1 MVVKS
6 NLTEKFN
13 YNKNG
18 VTIKVS
24 NYLRTGMKFGETKK
38 MVKDRITVFPNKDSS
53 TVKVMRSQVNIPPIK
68 IHSPMRMMKNNPT
81 KVHFK
86 RSKVEQGGAR
96 WSKVE
101 NENNVCKKQGLVNN
115 YEDIEMV
122 NR

>member
-6 NLTEKFN
+6 NLTEKFD

-81 KVHFK
+81 KVHLK

-96 WSKVE
+96 WRRTRTECARS
-101 NENNVCKKQGLVNN
+101 GTW
-115 YEDIEMV
+115 
-122 NR
+122 